1 MDTMNFD
8 ETYAIDQEER
18 TTLLLRHKA
27 QFLAFLVRHLGNRA
41 EAEDLLQTAYLKAL
55 TEGGSIREDEKV
67 MVWFSRVLR
76 HMLIDHYRHRAAT
89 ERLEAR
95 LVRETPVMPA
105 PDEALSSTVCQC
117 VLELAQALKPEYR
130 EILQRVE
137 LEEAS
142 LREVAETLGI
152 TPNNASVRLHR
163 ARRAL
168 HTALFHMCGICAEHG
183 CLDCTCRRT
192 VAPSTHP
199 RTDASSESPV

>member
-1 MDTMNFD
+1 M
-8 ETYAIDQEER
+8 A
-18 TTLLLRHKA
+18 LLLRHKA
-27 QFLAFLVRHLGNRA
+27 QFLALLTRHLDDHA
-41 EAEDLLQTAYLKAL
+41 QAEDLLQTAYLKAL
-55 TEGGSIREDEKV
+55 TAGGTIREDEKV
-67 MVWFSRVLR
+67 MGWFSRVLR
-76 HMLIDHYRHRAAT
+76 NVLVDHYRQQAAM

-105 PDEALSSTVCQC
+105 LDEALSHTVCQC

-142 LREVAETLGI
+142 LHEVAETLGI

-168 HTALFHMCGICAEHG
+168 RTALLHICGICAEHG
-183 CLDCTCRRT
+183 CLDCTCRHT
-192 VAPSTHP
+192 VVPSAQPPAET
-199 RTDASSESPV
+199 SSGGPV